1 MKLEGTKEIQFH
13 EVPEQD
19 RLYSKTKN
27 ARLKFAICQKSTK
40 LPRFLL
46 KRSIIQSLWWNTGA
60 NLKIAGH
67 VEQYGLDLN
76 TRRGRS
82 LRKKH
87 PAGN

>member
-40 LPRFLL
+40 LPKFLL
-46 KRSIIQSLWWNTGA
+46 KRSIFQSLWWNTGA

-67 VEQYGLDLN
+67 VEQYALDLN

-82 LRKKH
+82 LRKKL